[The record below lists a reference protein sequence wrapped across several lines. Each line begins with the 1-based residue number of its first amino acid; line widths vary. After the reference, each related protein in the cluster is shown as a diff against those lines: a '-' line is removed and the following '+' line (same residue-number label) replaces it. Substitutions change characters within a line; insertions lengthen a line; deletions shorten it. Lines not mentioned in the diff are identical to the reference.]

1 MKIIKQTQDYSRYDL
16 ETDPPTMVVV
26 VSKEGIITLE
36 QSNNYITLVTHEL
49 KELYHA
55 INNKRI

>member
-1 MKIIKQTQDYSRYDL
+1 MKIINQTQDYSRYDL

-26 VSKEGIITLE
+26 SKEGIITLE
-36 QSNNYITLVTHEL
+36 QSGTYITLVTHEL

>member
-1 MKIIKQTQDYSRYDL
+1 MKLVKQTQEYNRYDL
-16 ETDPPTMVVV
+16 ETDPPTMVV

-36 QSNNYITLVTHEL
+36 QSNNYITIVTHEL
-49 KELYHA
+49 RELYHA

>member
-1 MKIIKQTQDYSRYDL
+1 MKLIKQTQDYSRYDL
-16 ETDPPTMVVV
+16 ETNPPTMVV

-49 KELYHA
+49 RELYHA